1 MKERS
6 QYAFSVGDLSETRWW
21 RGMIVVSPRIFS
33 GKQIER
39 EPRYEAHLFVLV
51 HPDTQEAIRERAHLH
66 GFRLSSRPRIAR
78 DGSFDLLITKNGN
91 DRDAIEKELRKIAED
106 FTQLGYTAY
115 RIRLE
120 EMLFDELDQS
130 AKVQP

>member
-1 MKERS
+1 MVISSK
-6 QYAFSVGDLSETRWW
+6 T
-21 RGMIVVSPRIFS
+21 FS

-39 EPRYEAHLFVLV
+39 EPRYEAHLFVLADPNV
-51 HPDTQEAIRERAHLH
+51 QEAIRERAHMH

-78 DGSFDLLITKNGN
+78 DGSLDLLITKNGN
-91 DRDAIEKELRKIAED
+91 DRDGIEEELRRIAED
-106 FTQLGYTAY
+106 FAQLGYSAY

-130 AKVQP
+130 AKVQS